1 MDTIRKLDL
10 KYQIGPKPID
20 ENDKK
25 SDMILK
31 LWENC
36 KIHALKNQFV

>member
-25 SDMILK
+25 SASSIDKVI
-31 LWENC
+31 
-36 KIHALKNQFV
+36 